1 MADRGKPH
9 PRLPALTVVPAGGEV
24 GFIFL
29 LLAGTALMVWLL
41 ASGPRMARYTP
52 EAPPTATGLHALE
65 RRADGGAAYRW
76 TTGRSRLDLPNPG
89 GPLLLRLDLS
99 AGARRSVE
107 AALSGPIHTRLRLGT
122 DLRRYQILVPA
133 QAGERVALEL
143 SAPPFVPPGETREV
157 GVVLGAVGVWGGG
170 AAPRALIAAALLTA
184 VALHL
189 ATRAILPPRG
199 AATTV
204 ALVMGSLLAWHLG
217 GRWAAW
223 TFAPLGAIAALV
235 AALVAG
241 GWPLA
246 LGAIGRWR
254 AAGNGPA
261 PATDEIGARVRADGK
276 RGGASRAIAL
286 AGPVIGG
293 MGLYLAAGLW
303 NHWNVHPGLALDLEI
318 YLRAGRLALAGQIP
332 YDPPELNV
340 IGVSFVYPPPTVP
353 LFAALAAIEPWLA
366 HGLWLVG
373 SVALYTLALLGIYAA
388 QEGVGRAGLLAVLGL
403 GLGFAPFLENV
414 AIGQINS
421 LMLFGLALF
430 VLGHAIRRL
439 AWAGDVALA
448 AVILIKL
455 TPVALLF
462 WPLARG
468 DWRRLAR
475 VALGVVAL
483 SLPALALYG
492 PAPWMAFAQLLPDL
506 LGGVPRNPYNQA
518 LAAVLTGLTAPGSAV
533 EQAAA
538 WLGRAFSPGLL
549 GSWAAICWRRRG
561 ANAGAILACG
571 VAILTVSS
579 SLIWYHHL
587 VFLALPL
594 AWLALAAP
602 RRPPWPGLALLA
614 LGLIQAT
621 RPIEF
626 GLGMPPWPAVAGYLI
641 LVIAWIVR
649 SA

>member
-9 PRLPALTVVPAGGEV
+9 LRLPALTVVPAGGEV
-24 GFIFL
+24 GVIFL

-41 ASGPRMARYTP
+41 ASGPRVARYTP
-52 EAPPTATGLHALE
+52 EAPPPATGLHALE

-89 GPLLLRLDLS
+89 GPLLLCLDLS

-122 DLRRYQILVPA
+122 DLRRYQILIPA

-170 AAPRALIAAALLTA
+170 AAPRALIAAALLST

-189 ATRAILPPRG
+189 AIRAILPPRG

-217 GRWAAW
+217 GRWAVW

-235 AALVAG
+235 AALVAA

-254 AAGNGPA
+254 AAADGRALAAG
-261 PATDEIGARVRADGK
+261 DIGARVRADGK
-276 RGGASRAIAL
+276 RGGASRAMAL
-286 AGPVIGG
+286 AGVVIGG

-303 NHWNVHPGLALDLEI
+303 NHRNVHPGLALDLEI

-340 IGVSFVYPPPTVP
+340 IGVSFVYPPPTAP
-353 LFAALAAIEPWLA
+353 LFAALAAVEPWLA

-430 VLGHAIRRL
+430 VLGHSIRRL

-455 TPVALLF
+455 TPVALLL

-475 VALGVVAL
+475 VVIGAVAL

-492 PAPWMAFAQLLPDL
+492 PAPWIAFAQLLPDL

-518 LAAVLTGLTAPGSAV
+518 LAALLTGLTAPGSAA

-538 WLGRAFSPGLL
+538 WLGRAFSLGLL

-561 ANAGAILACG
+561 ANDRAILACG

-594 AWLALAAP
+594 AWLALPAP
-602 RRPPWPGLALLA
+602 GRGPWPGLALLA

>member
-1 MADRGKPH
+1 
-9 PRLPALTVVPAGGEV
+9 LTVIPAGGEV
-24 GFIFL
+24 GVIFL

-41 ASGPRMARYTP
+41 ASGPRMARYTA
-52 EAPPTATGLHALE
+52 EAPPPATGLHALE
-65 RRADGGAAYRW
+65 RQADGGAAYRW
-76 TTGRSRLDLPNPG
+76 TTGRARFDLPNPG
-89 GPLLLRLDLS
+89 GPLLLRLNLS

-133 QAGERVALEL
+133 QAGERIALEL

-157 GVVLGAVGVWGGG
+157 GVVLDAVGVWGGG

-189 ATRAILPPRG
+189 ATRAILPPLG

-246 LGAIGRWR
+246 LGAGVRWR
-254 AAGNGPA
+254 AAGDGRA
-261 PATDEIGARVRADGK
+261 PAADEIGAPVQADGK
-276 RGGASRAIAL
+276 RGGAARAMAR
-286 AGPVIGG
+286 AGLVIGG
-293 MGLYLAAGLW
+293 IGLYLAAGLW

-332 YDPPELNV
+332 YDAPELNV
-340 IGVSFVYPPPTVP
+340 IGISFIYPPPTVP
-353 LFAALAAIEPWLA
+353 LFAALAAVEPWLA
-366 HGLWLVG
+366 HGLWMVG

-403 GLGFAPFLENV
+403 GLGFAPFLENMAV
-414 AIGQINS
+414 GQIDS
-421 LMLFGLALF
+421 LMLFGLTLF

-455 TPVALLF
+455 TPVVLLL

-506 LGGVPRNPYNQA
+506 LRGVPRNPYNQA
-518 LAAVLTGLTAPGSAV
+518 LAAVLTGLTAPGSAA

-538 WLGRAFSPGLL
+538 WLGRAFSLGLL
-549 GSWAAICWRRRG
+549 TSWAAICWRRRG
-561 ANAGAILACG
+561 ANAGAVLACG

-602 RRPPWPGLALLA
+602 RRSPWPGLALLA

-626 GLGMPPWPAVAGYLI
+626 GLGGPPWPAVAGYLI